1 MLSIGSTLSCEPSRI
16 YPHSQKNEN
25 KAKKESLANLFATKP
40 TVAVPIRLERRV
52 ISGQKQEKIGT
63 RFDSGFDA
71 VFEKTDCA
79 PAF

>member
-1 MLSIGSTLSCEPSRI
+1 VNPPVSTRIGKKSRF
-16 YPHSQKNEN
+16 
-25 KAKKESLANLFATKP
+25 FATKP
-40 TVAVPIRLERRV
+40 TVAVLIRLERSV
-52 ISGQKQEKIGT
+52 ISGQKQEKINT